1 MKKNDKLIWSLIAA
15 LGLMVVIAGVML
27 LRSYN
32 TNKSNQRA
40 LTELEA
46 NLSSVSSELAQT
58 TSDREALKTQ
68 VQSMTQE

>member
-46 NLSSVSSELAQT
+46 NLSSVSLST
-58 TSDREALKTQ
+58 GSRPC
-68 VQSMTQE
+68 S